1 MKNSPVS
8 LFNWLR
14 LKRVHILVWVI
25 FIFYEAIIV
34 GLIRDSFATFSNYLI
49 HYAINISIFYV
60 HACMV
65 LPLAFKHVKSAI
77 WKVPLYVL
85 IELSICIVIVY
96 YIDIFL
102 IKHTDIMQTKVI
114 GSHVR
119 IVLGIAWRSL
129 YFMMFGTGYYFLN
142 AYLSERKVK
151 DEMEKDRLLNIIERQ
166 TIEKDLEMAK
176 SAYLIAKNAYLK
188 AQINPHF
195 LFNTLDFIYH
205 DVVQHSPKSAQAVLD
220 LADIMRFAL
229 DANHLGEYITLGEEI
244 TQLEKLISLH
254 QVRDNGRLQL
264 NLSYKEEVKSLKIIP
279 LVLVTL
285 VENMFKHG
293 NLREKAGQME
303 IFTKDGYLYITT
315 VNLIHKGKRRPGFG
329 SGLANIKER
338 LEDAYKGKSN
348 FKYMDEVN
356 CFKVQISVT
365 KND

>member
-1 MKNSPVS
+1 MKISLIS
-8 LFNWLR
+8 LFNRLR
-14 LKRVHILVWVI
+14 LKKAHIVIWLI
-25 FIFYEAIIV
+25 FISYEVLIAAIINERF
-34 GLIRDSFATFSNYLI
+34 GELTNYII
-49 HYAINISIFYV
+49 HYMVNISLFYI
-60 HACMV
+60 HGDIL
-65 LPLAFKHVKSAI
+65 LPRLFKKKQGVYWLLI
-77 WKVPLYVL
+77 ILIL
-85 IELSICIVIVY
+85 IEALIYILFVY
-96 YIDIFL
+96 NLDL
-102 IKHTDIMQTKVI
+102 ILYKYTNIMNAAYMPSKYSLMAKIT
-114 GSHVR
+114 
-119 IVLGIAWRSL
+119 WRGL
-129 YFMMFGTGYYFLN
+129 YFILFGTGYYFLN

-285 VENMFKHG
+285 VENMF
-293 NLREKAGQME
+293 
-303 IFTKDGYLYITT
+303 
-315 VNLIHKGKRRPGFG
+315 
-329 SGLANIKER
+329 
-338 LEDAYKGKSN
+338 
-348 FKYMDEVN
+348 
-356 CFKVQISVT
+356 
-365 KND
+365 